1 MKPSH
6 PLSVALRK
14 FDTKH
19 HLRKRSL
26 TGLSGYLLW
35 STELGGITPCYSP
48 TSNYLTPPPIAQPST
63 TDTGPSSGPAIVTST
78 VVNVVYAMNYP
89 VKGRSG
95 ELSKGADAGIS
106 IGSVAAAALGV
117 AALFWC
123 YFRRKPPQ
131 EEEEEER
138 NQYSGRGQSPQDQVS
153 SLSTGRGPAVEP

>member
-1 MKPSH
+1 
-6 PLSVALRK
+6 
-14 FDTKH
+14 
-19 HLRKRSL
+19 
-26 TGLSGYLLW
+26 
-35 STELGGITPCYSP
+35 
-48 TSNYLTPPPIAQPST
+48 
-63 TDTGPSSGPAIVTST
+63 
-78 VVNVVYAMNYP
+78 MNYP